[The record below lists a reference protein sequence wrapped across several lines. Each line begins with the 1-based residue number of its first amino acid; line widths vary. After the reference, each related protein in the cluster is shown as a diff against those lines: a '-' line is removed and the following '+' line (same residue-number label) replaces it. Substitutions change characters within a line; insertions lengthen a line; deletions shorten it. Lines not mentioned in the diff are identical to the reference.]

1 MNTPPKKPTP
11 PTPPAKSAED
21 GSIPVLTD
29 RLGLPPLDFDTTI
42 PLIES
47 TVQSTQGLFAG
58 LTALPNPPK
67 PSVPTSPAA
76 LAAREAVAAREAM
89 APREPVSVHGATA
102 SNLIPSPPVSPP
114 ASPPANPA
122 ASASAARAT
131 ADGRHWARIEIELR
145 AAILRE
151 IAEQL
156 PREVDAI
163 VRNRMSATIDRVLSS
178 LAAETRL
185 AVAASLREIVERAVH
200 AELERLRNSNRG
212 SF

>member
-11 PTPPAKSAED
+11 PTPPAPAKSADD

-102 SNLIPSPPVSPP
+102 SNLIPSPP

>member
-11 PTPPAKSAED
+11 PKGPAPAKSADD
-21 GSIPVLTD
+21 GSIPVLTE

-47 TVQSTQGLFAG
+47 TVQSAQGLFSG

-67 PSVPTSPAA
+67 PNLPPSPAA
-76 LAAREAVAAREAM
+76 LAARESAAAREAIAAREAM
-89 APREPVSVHGATA
+89 APREPVSVLGATA
-102 SNLIPSPPVSPP
+102 SNLIPSAP
-114 ASPPANPA
+114 APATPA
-122 ASASAARAT
+122 ASASAARAEPE
-131 ADGRHWARIEIELR
+131 GRHWARVEIELR

-163 VRNRMSATIDRVLSS
+163 VRNRMSATIDRMLSS

-185 AVAASLREIVERAVH
+185 AVAASLGEIVERAVH

-212 SF
+212 

>member
-11 PTPPAKSAED
+11 PTPPAPAKSADD

-58 LTALPNPPK
+58 LTALPNPSK
-67 PSVPTSPAA
+67 PSLPPSPAA

-102 SNLIPSPPVSPP
+102 SNLIPSPPVSPQ
-114 ASPPANPA
+114 ASPA
-122 ASASAARAT
+122 ASASAVRAA

>member
-11 PTPPAKSAED
+11 PTPPAPAKSADD

-58 LTALPNPPK
+58 ITALPNPPK
-67 PSVPTSPAA
+67 PAVPPSPAA
-76 LAAREAVAAREAM
+76 AASREAVAAREAM
-89 APREPVSVHGATA
+89 APREPVSVLGAAA
-102 SNLIPSPPVSPP
+102 SNLIPSPPVS
-114 ASPPANPA
+114 APANPA
-122 ASASAARAT
+122 ASASAAAARAA

-163 VRNRMSATIDRVLSS
+163 VRNRMSATIDRMLSS

-212 SF
+212 

>member
-11 PTPPAKSAED
+11 PTPPAPAKSADD

-67 PSVPTSPAA
+67 PSLPPSSAA

-102 SNLIPSPPVSPP
+102 SNLVPSPP

-122 ASASAARAT
+122 ANASATRAA

-163 VRNRMSATIDRVLSS
+163 IRNRMSATIDRVLSS

>member
-11 PTPPAKSAED
+11 PTPPAPAKSADD

-29 RLGLPPLDFDTTI
+29 RLGMPPLEFDTTI

-67 PSVPTSPAA
+67 PSLPSSPAA

-102 SNLIPSPPVSPP
+102 SNLVPSPP

-122 ASASAARAT
+122 ANASATRAA

-163 VRNRMSATIDRVLSS
+163 IRNRMSATIDRVLSS

-212 SF
+212 

>member
-11 PTPPAKSAED
+11 PTPPAPAKSADD

-67 PSVPTSPAA
+67 PSLPPSPAA

-102 SNLIPSPPVSPP
+102 SNLIPSPPVSPQ
-114 ASPPANPA
+114 ASPA
-122 ASASAARAT
+122 ASASAARAA

>member
-11 PTPPAKSAED
+11 PTPPAPAKSADD

-67 PSVPTSPAA
+67 PSLPPSPAA

-102 SNLIPSPPVSPP
+102 SNLIPSPPVSPQ
-114 ASPPANPA
+114 ANPA
-122 ASASAARAT
+122 ASASAARAA

>member
-42 PLIES
+42 PLIDS

-102 SNLIPSPPVSPP
+102 SNLIPSPP

>member
-1 MNTPPKKPTP
+1 MNTPPKKPTSATP
-11 PTPPAKSAED
+11 PAPAKSADD

-58 LTALPNPPK
+58 LTSLPNPPK
-67 PSVPTSPAA
+67 PAVAPSPAA

-102 SNLIPSPPVSPP
+102 SNLIPAPP
-114 ASPPANPA
+114 ADPA
-122 ASASAARAT
+122 ASASAARAA

-163 VRNRMSATIDRVLSS
+163 VRNRMSATIDRLLSS

-212 SF
+212 

>member
-42 PLIES
+42 PLIDS

-67 PSVPTSPAA
+67 PSLPPSAAA

-102 SNLIPSPPVSPP
+102 SNLIPSPPVSPQT
-114 ASPPANPA
+114 NPA
-122 ASASAARAT
+122 ASASAARAA